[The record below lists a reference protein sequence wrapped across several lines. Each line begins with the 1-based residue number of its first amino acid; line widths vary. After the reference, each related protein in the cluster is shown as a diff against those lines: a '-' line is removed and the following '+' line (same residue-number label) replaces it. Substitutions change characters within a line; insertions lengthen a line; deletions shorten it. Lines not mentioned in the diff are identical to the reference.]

1 MDKSLRGS
9 TREGSPGGGP
19 SDGAAVDGE
28 GRAALALGVLL
39 HLGGHVDR
47 LPVVGELPATGRRD
61 ADGDRDEAE
70 PLQLALAI
78 LDLDV
83 STFQVF
89 TVVEALDLLIEALA
103 DPRRGDV

>member
-28 GRAALALGVLL
+28 GRAALALRVLL

-47 LPVVGELPATGRRD
+47 LPVVGELPPGRGGH
-61 ADGDRDEAE
+61 ADRHADQAE
-70 PLQLALAI
+70 PLQCSLTV

-83 STFQVF
+83 ASPEVLA
-89 TVVEALDLLIEALA
+89 VVEARDLLVE
-103 DPRRGDV
+103 